1 MECEEVKKIIPQ
13 YFQHTASE
21 EEIQAVEEHLCVCH
35 DCRTVLGELMD
46 KVSTVEEAVE
56 TPSQDQPESLP
67 EEKPQEEVVEN
78 KEEGVEYFPGKDL
91 EESLDKV
98 DDILGKIEPA
108 KGDTGD
114 KPEEVEPIV
123 LKEEEEKIEEK
134 DEESSFEVIV
144 DPPAAPLQ
152 ELPVESDIEALSP
165 KGLEPIKEE
174 KAELPL
180 EEVKEELPPEE
191 EKVEEKTEL
200 PREEE
205 KAEEKVVFSFEED
218 KVEETIEE
226 IKEEPKEEI
235 IEEVKEEAK
244 EEIKEEEAPAPSLG
258 KGIELKKEEQEES
271 APKKEDTLTSLEES
285 RESQE
290 SLEETSYSLDGA
302 PLEKSGVSLL
312 EYLCLVIGLGVLG
325 VLAYLLLKG

>member
-165 KGLEPIKEE
+165 KDLEPIKEE
-174 KAELPL
+174 KADEKTELPL
-180 EEVKEELPPEE
+180 EEVKEELPLGEE
-191 EKVEEKTEL
+191 
-200 PREEE
+200 
-205 KAEEKVVFSFEED
+205 

-226 IKEEPKEEI
+226 IKEEVKEEI
-235 IEEVKEEAK
+235 KEEVK
-244 EEIKEEEAPAPSLG
+244 EEIKEEEAPVPSLG
-258 KGIELKKEEQEES
+258 TGIELKKEEPEEPS
-271 APKKEDTLTSLEES
+271 PEKEDTLTSLEES
-285 RESQE
+285 RESQA
-290 SLEETSYSLDGA
+290 SLDETSYSLDGA
-302 PLEKSGVSLL
+302 PLEKSDVSLL
-312 EYLCLVIGLGVLG
+312 DYLCLAIGLGVLG